1 MHRVA
6 SWIGTDRD
14 LNYTE
19 ARSKNNEWTALV
31 CHDTA
36 AAPLPRLTA
45 ARVDYE
51 IGTWSSETSLPRL
64 LPSVVSIH
72 LLGSVAYSILCFYYG
87 WARCCG
93 SGWRWSGGRYRRL
106 YNARQMV
113 ANDTWRLILQL
124 FDHLRW
130 IFVVFSDVQLH
141 KTSRFSKSSR
151 NTKVEVNFVSTRW
164 FYGTSIVNTLSL
176 ALESLLILRRC
187 KLSVEMIF
195 RNTVLR
201 SIISGFIT
209 GFLNFFTLI
218 FHFHWSNIRQLGPP
232 NWFGIASW
240 SNSGVFTCG
249 TAQTA
254 NITVDDGV
262 LIKAATM
269 RCDNTLAWTTVAN
282 DSSAFSCLRIKEKE
296 KKRDVFLERGVERL
310 VSMTTGATASI
321 KVGIHNILNSVDEL
335 RLDLL
340 IECIKCL

>member
-1 MHRVA
+1 M
-6 SWIGTDRD
+6 STPI
-14 LNYTE
+14 YTI
-19 ARSKNNEWTALV
+19 TAK
-31 CHDTA
+31 
-36 AAPLPRLTA
+36 
-45 ARVDYE
+45 
-51 IGTWSSETSLPRL
+51 S
-64 LPSVVSIH
+64 
-72 LLGSVAYSILCFYYG
+72 
-87 WARCCG
+87 
-93 SGWRWSGGRYRRL
+93 
-106 YNARQMV
+106 
-113 ANDTWRLILQL
+113 
-124 FDHLRW
+124 W
-130 IFVVFSDVQLH
+130 IFVVFSDVLLH
-141 KTSRFSKSSR
+141 KISSRFSKSSR

-269 RCDNTLAWTTVAN
+269 RQHFGLD
-282 DSSAFSCLRIKEKE
+282 DGG
-296 KKRDVFLERGVERL
+296 KRFVCF
-310 VSMTTGATASI
+310 
-321 KVGIHNILNSVDEL
+321 
-335 RLDLL
+335 
-340 IECIKCL
+340 